1 MVMKNVLVLTKY
13 YHPVRNGLSD
23 HTLFMVN
30 LLRNSSYSV
39 SVVCERSGSEL
50 ANAGERSDMEAV
62 HTYSGYVELLRAV
75 KHVYKQQ
82 RPDVVLFQY
91 VPHMWGRAGV
101 APFASLLP
109 LWIMIRYRIPVIVYL
124 HELFIDWRAT
134 PKPFLL
140 ALCQRLQLLMIGLS
154 SRSLII
160 TNHKRERLLKR
171 GLWKKKVH
179 RIPAGNVSGRKDDTL
194 RKPYYA
200 YPYMTWFGTL
210 TDYQRLEMLVR
221 TFAMLASKNSEV
233 RLVLLGGFDTQSLRI
248 QGLRELAA
256 SYGIDDR
263 VIIRGFVDD
272 DELSDTL
279 YGSIANIYVETSGP
293 SGRRGV
299 IAAYLRSGRPVIA
312 IDGAETDSEFQN
324 DENVLLVP
332 NQDEAAMLEAMRRV
346 IRDNGLRERLEL
358 GVRKLY
364 EETYSDEAILHKLVQ
379 VMDGV

>member
-1 MVMKNVLVLTKY
+1 
-13 YHPVRNGLSD
+13 
-23 HTLFMVN
+23 
-30 LLRNSSYSV
+30 
-39 SVVCERSGSEL
+39 
-50 ANAGERSDMEAV
+50 
-62 HTYSGYVELLRAV
+62 
-75 KHVYKQQ
+75 
-82 RPDVVLFQY
+82 
-91 VPHMWGRAGV
+91 
-101 APFASLLP
+101 
-109 LWIMIRYRIPVIVYL
+109 
-124 HELFIDWRAT
+124 
-134 PKPFLL
+134 
-140 ALCQRLQLLMIGLS
+140 
-154 SRSLII
+154 
-160 TNHKRERLLKR
+160 
-171 GLWKKKVH
+171 
-179 RIPAGNVSGRKDDTL
+179 
-194 RKPYYA
+194 
-200 YPYMTWFGTL
+200 MTWFGTL